1 MKRLRSSTLQGFG
14 LHFCFNF
21 LMDYYQNEAIVMQQ
35 ECRLS
40 KQIKEGQQLVRDKYH
55 RFTVVNNGPS

>member
-1 MKRLRSSTLQGFG
+1 
-14 LHFCFNF
+14 
-21 LMDYYQNEAIVMQQ
+21 MDYYQNEAIVMQQ

-40 KQIKEGQQLVRDKYH
+40 KQLKEGQQLVRDKYH